1 MKTELNPVASL
12 KFFLIIFFLLFL
24 TNLSGQKTEIRGAIN
39 SGLFSF
45 SGHSSGSTTSINWD
59 DRTNS
64 GYTNNPY
71 GSENALCYG
80 FSLNFKRVTKKHFL
94 LGIDLGYDRLRSK
107 ISIDKIDGY
116 DGVSVYQFAAN
127 GKTFL
132 NNSFLNLNPF
142 FGYRID
148 SKNISF
154 DLTGGF
160 EIGYCL
166 DAGEKGTATDS
177 NGNRYSTSRDS
188 KTVKTDIRPGIQ
200 FAAYYHR
207 LGLYAGYSSGL
218 VNYMMYEKGDAL
230 WESYARL
237 IRFGVTYRI
246 N

>member
-1 MKTELNPVASL
+1 MKQLLFILTFLLLLINLSAQKTEL
-12 KFFLIIFFLLFL
+12 
-24 TNLSGQKTEIRGAIN
+24 RGALN

-45 SGHSSGSTTSINWD
+45 SGHSSGRKTSINWND
-59 DRTNS
+59 QTNS

-80 FSLNFKRVTKKHFL
+80 FSINLKRVTKKHFL
-94 LGIDLGYDRLRSK
+94 LGFDLGYESLRSK

-116 DGVSVYQFAAN
+116 DGISVYQFAAA

-132 NNSFLNLNPF
+132 NSSFLNLNPF

-160 EIGYCL
+160 EVGYCL
-166 DAGEKGTATDS
+166 NASEKGTATDS
-177 NGNRYSTSRDS
+177 KGNRYSTSRDS
-188 KTVKTDIRPGIQ
+188 KSLRTDIRPGIHV
-200 FAAYYHR
+200 AAYYHKF
-207 LGLYAGYSSGL
+207 GLYTGYSFGL
-218 VNYMMYEKGDAL
+218 VNYMMYVKGDGV
-230 WESYARL
+230 WESYSRL
-237 IRFGVTYRI
+237 VRFGVTYRI